1 MLLTHTDRRAC
12 VCCDLRARSEQLLQ
26 AAVQSSKLKR
36 QDHQQGS
43 SRETVLLNLLGKPV
57 CFLVKRRANPPKPQ
71 KRNRNPKRRQG
82 TPGGP
87 PKSPSLSSKT
97 ICFTFLY
104 LRAAF
109 RSFFLWLS
117 YPTDGY
123 YCFPNVTIAMSKR
136 AAAAKPCSQ
145 ALHTCFEQSLIFD
158 KAFYI
163 PKKGTEL
170 ALEPSRHF

>member
-1 MLLTHTDRRAC
+1 MLLD
-12 VCCDLRARSEQLLQ
+12 
-26 AAVQSSKLKR
+26 
-36 QDHQQGS
+36 
-43 SRETVLLNLLGKPV
+43 LLGKSVYFP
-57 CFLVKRRANPPKPQ
+57 VKRRANPQ
-71 KRNRNPKRRQG
+71 NPKNETEETQNGGKAHQG
-82 TPGGP
+82 HQKAPH
-87 PKSPSLSSKT
+87 SSKT

-104 LRAAF
+104 RRAAF